1 MNIINKR
8 AVWLWGRGTT
18 MQKGLLV
25 KVALLK
31 LHCLQPVGPG
41 YLGSSLAQISGFCQM
56 GRNWPP
62 GGKAAILVANTAGF
76 FYK

>member
-8 AVWLWGRGTT
+8 SVWLWGRGTT
-18 MQKGLLV
+18 IQKGLLV

-31 LHCLQPVGPG
+31 LHYLHPVDPRLFGELRSQVSVIWEETG
-41 YLGSSLAQISGFCQM
+41 L
-56 GRNWPP
+56 P
-62 GGKAAILVANTAGF
+62 GGKAMILVANPAGF